1 MMMEKRQS
9 FLRSLRNAA
18 LSLLVMSTTACNLV
32 PDYKRPDASVAQQWP
47 IGPAYGAPLPNNTK
61 LPQAYNVGWKVF
73 FRDPVLSE
81 IISMALANNRDL
93 REAIENITASHA
105 SYIRQR
111 GDLFPTINY
120 NAGAS
125 YQSSPGKTLGAGRGY
140 THWNQLNTGFG
151 ISNYEVDI
159 FDHVRSLTQ
168 AARESYLEQM
178 ENTISVQISLISE
191 VANTYMAW
199 LADSESLHTVQESL
213 QNRQRNLQLIQGM
226 HAYGQQNAQA
236 VAQATEL
243 LQEARSQEQVYQ
255 KTVANDLNSLT
266 LLVGQPI
273 PETVLQKAGP
283 NPSLDHFIS
292 MPEVA
297 AGLPSDLL
305 ERRPDIRQAEHQ
317 LKEANA
323 NVGYAR
329 AAFFPSIQLTTSGGT
344 AGSTFA
350 QMFGPYS
357 AAYSFMPKITVP
369 LMDEGQNLAQLR
381 TAKAKVRAAAA
392 HYQKVIQSSFK
403 EVADALAARSTL
415 KEKWHAEED
424 NVEASQTDYRL
435 SFARFK
441 NGIDSYISTLTAQ
454 RTLLTAQVSSIQAR
468 LQYMQSLSTLY
479 RTLGGGW
486 TAENG
491 IQNTTP
497 QKKANPILTSQAGKH

>member
-1 MMMEKRQS
+1 MMKIRKP
-9 FLRSLRNAA
+9 FRSTLKSMTLA
-18 LSLLVMSTTACNLV
+18 LMIFSTTSCNLV
-32 PDYKRPDASVAQQWP
+32 PDYKRPDASISQQWP
-47 IGPAYGAPLPNNTK
+47 MGPAYGPPLPKDSN

-81 IISMALANNRDL
+81 LISMALANNRDL

-105 SYIRQR
+105 SYMRQR

-120 NAGAS
+120 SAGAS
-125 YQSSPGKTLGAGRGY
+125 YQTSPGKTLGGMRGY
-140 THWNQLNTGFG
+140 THWNQLSTGFG
-151 ISNYEVDI
+151 VSNYEIDI
-159 FDHVRSLTQ
+159 FDHVRSLTK
-168 AARESYLEQM
+168 AARESYLQQVES
-178 ENTISVQISLISE
+178 TLSVQISLISE

-199 LADSESLHTVQESL
+199 LADCDSLRTVQESL
-213 QNRQRNLQLIQGM
+213 HNRERNLQLIQGM
-226 HAYGQQNAQA
+226 HTYGQQNAQA

-266 LLVGQPI
+266 LLIGQPI
-273 PETVLQKAGP
+273 PQSVLQKAGP
-283 NPSLDHFIS
+283 NPSLDNFVS

-297 AGLPSDLL
+297 SGMPSDLL
-305 ERRPDIRQAEHQ
+305 ERRPDILLAEHQ

-329 AAFFPSIQLTTSGGT
+329 AAFFPSIQLTTSGST
-344 AGSTFA
+344 AGATFA

-357 AAYSFMPKITVP
+357 AAYTFMPKITVP
-369 LMDEGQNLAQLR
+369 VIDEGQNLAQLR

-403 EVADALAARSTL
+403 EVADALAARTTL
-415 KEKWHAEED
+415 KEKWKAESD
-424 NVEASQTDYRL
+424 NVKASQTDYRL
-435 SFARFK
+435 SYARFR

-486 TAENG
+486 SAENAFQTYQSNG
-491 IQNTTP
+491 KKLNT
-497 QKKANPILTSQAGKH
+497 QIDKSKQ